1 MDLIL
6 VVVVGANLLLFV
18 GLATWAWRYS
28 HRETYPQLSLMAK
41 GLSVVSVAFSVGA
54 ATRLAGIGIE
64 LGWIPGRVSE
74 FIVSDWH
81 LLQSVFALALGLGGI
96 AVIRKLAAP
105 LKGAERVA
113 AAVSKQLLSGVDLRE
128 LGLTARELQVVE
140 VIASGQ
146 VSDTEIGGVLFIAPS
161 TAGTHVKNAL
171 KKTGLR
177 HRREL
182 GLLFASLE
190 M

>member
-1 MDLIL
+1 MRVAIFAIIT
-6 VVVVGANLLLFV
+6 ANLTLFL
-18 GLATWAWRYS
+18 GLAVWAWRYRN
-28 HRETYPQLSLMAK
+28 RETYPRLRLMAA
-41 GLSVVSVAFSVGA
+41 GLAVVSLAFVIGA
-54 ATRLAGIGIE
+54 ATRLAGVGMQ
-64 LGWIPGRVSE
+64 LGWFPGRLAEFALSE
-74 FIVSDWH
+74 WH
-81 LLQSVFALALGLGGI
+81 LLQSVSALALGIGGI
-96 AVIRKLAAP
+96 IVIRKLAIP
-105 LKGAERVA
+105 LKSAERLA
-113 AAVSKQLLSGVDLRE
+113 TLVSKQLLTGADLTE

-140 VIASGQ
+140 MIAAGR
-146 VSDTEIGGVLFIAPS
+146 VSDAEIAEALYIAPG